1 MYKRIAP
8 GYVEEFSDVHRLEPY
23 VYAQMVGGKPAYAKK
38 PGEAKNSF
46 LTGTAAWNFVAISQ
60 FILGIRPDYD
70 GLVIDPCIDHNMNE
84 FRIIR
89 KFRGNTYE
97 ITVKNPNKVCCGVS
111 KMIVDGNEVL
121 GNVLKPTAFGDS
133 HKVEVTLGE

>member
-1 MYKRIAP
+1 
-8 GYVEEFSDVHRLEPY
+8 
-23 VYAQMVGGKPAYAKK
+23 
-38 PGEAKNSF
+38 
-46 LTGTAAWNFVAISQ
+46 
-60 FILGIRPDYD
+60 
-70 GLVIDPCIDHNMNE
+70 MNE

-121 GNVLKPTAFGDS
+121 GNVLKPTAFGDT